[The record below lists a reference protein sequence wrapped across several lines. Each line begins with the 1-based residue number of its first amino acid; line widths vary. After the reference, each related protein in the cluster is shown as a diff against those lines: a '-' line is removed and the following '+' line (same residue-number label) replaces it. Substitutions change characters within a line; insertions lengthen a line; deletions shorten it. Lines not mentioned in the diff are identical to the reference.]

1 MSSTSFKNDMTMM
14 FVMHDAL
21 RRELDRIARVTARR
35 DDDPGHILRTAVGWQ
50 MFKNNLH
57 VHHTAEDVALWP
69 PMQQVLADRPEDLAL
84 LDAMEAEHAAIDPL
98 IDAID
103 AALADRESGP
113 SRVGELTDALATS
126 LRGHLAHEEA
136 DALALIDATLT
147 EQQFQQFGMEHTKRI
162 GPGMAQY
169 MPWLLDSA
177 SPERTAAVLAILPP
191 PVREA
196 YQNEWQPAYAK
207 LDLWAANGN

>member
-14 FVMHDAL
+14 YTMHDAL
-21 RRELDRIARVTARR
+21 RRELDRIARVTARP
-35 DDDPGHILRTAVGWQ
+35 DDDPSHILRTAVGWQ
-50 MFKNNLH
+50 MFKTNLH
-57 VHHTAEDVALWP
+57 IHHTAEDVALWP
-69 PMQQVLADRPEDLAL
+69 PMQQALADRPDDLAV
-84 LDAMEAEHAAIDPL
+84 LDAMEAEHSAIDPL
-98 IDAID
+98 LNAID

-113 SRVGELTDALATS
+113 SQLGERTDALATS

-136 DALALIDATLT
+136 DALALIDATVT
-147 EQQFQQFGMEHTKRI
+147 AEQFQQFGMEHTKRI
-162 GPGMAQY
+162 GAGIAQY

-191 PVREA
+191 PVRET
-196 YQNEWQPAYAK
+196 YRNEWQPAYAE